1 MAITVCPV
9 TPDFVAEVGDV
20 DLSRTLA
27 PADVEAIADA
37 LWTYAV
43 LVFPDQSLTHE
54 QHLGFA
60 ARFGPLET
68 KLDVYREGSRART
81 PRGIEDLSNLD
92 LDGGIKVADSRVRLM
107 RLANRLW
114 HTDSTFKRVPAKVS
128 MLYGREVPPVG
139 GQTEYADTRAAYD
152 ALPRS
157 MKRRLEGMAAEHSFR
172 ASRARVGFTD
182 FSAEENAGLPPVPQA
197 MARTIP
203 ETGRR
208 SLYVA
213 SHVGRVL
220 GLSPEDGEALV
231 AELLAHA
238 TQRRFV
244 YTHRWRR
251 FDLVVW
257 DDRCTL
263 HRGLAYDDARWRRD
277 LQRATVSDVANTC
290 EQEGIPVA
298 DLRERTL
305 TPAGARTSS
314 GS

>member
-43 LVFPDQSLTHE
+43 LVFPGQSLTHE

-68 KLDVYREGSRART
+68 RLDVYREGSRART

-92 LDGGIKVADSRVRLM
+92 PGGGIKVVDSRVRLM

-114 HTDSTFKRVPAKVS
+114 HTDSTFKRVPAKIS
-128 MLYGREVPPVG
+128 MLYGREIPPVG

-157 MKRRLEGMAAEHSFR
+157 MKRRLEGMVAEHSFR

-182 FSAEENAGLPPVPQA
+182 FSDEENAGLPPVPQA

-220 GLSPEDGEALV
+220 GLSPADGEALV
-231 AELLAHA
+231 AELLVHA

-298 DLRERTL
+298 AERA
-305 TPAGARTSS
+305 PAAR
-314 GS
+314 GGP

>member
-20 DLSRTLA
+20 DLSRTLD

-43 LVFPDQSLTHE
+43 LVFPDQSLTQE

-68 KLDVYREGSRART
+68 KLDVYREGNRART

-92 LDGGIKVADSRVRLM
+92 LDDGIKVADDRVRLM

-114 HTDSTFKRVPAKVS
+114 HTDSAFKRVPAKIS
-128 MLYGREVPPVG
+128 MLYGREIPPVG

-152 ALPRS
+152 ALPRD
-157 MKRRLEGMAAEHSFR
+157 MKRRLEGMVAEHSFR

-182 FSAEENAGLPPVPQA
+182 FSKEENAGLPPAPQA

-203 ETGRR
+203 ESGRR
-208 SLYVA
+208 SLYLA
-213 SHVGRVL
+213 SHIERVP

-231 AELLAHA
+231 QELLAHA

-244 YTHRWRR
+244 HTHRWRR

-277 LQRATVSDVANTC
+277 VQRATVSDVANTC
-290 EQEGIPVA
+290 EQEGIPTA
-298 DLRERTL
+298 AEQAPAAGGRL
-305 TPAGARTSS
+305 TPAGART
-314 GS
+314 